1 MFAVI
6 IPLLILFHVRLQL
19 LMRFVLIIISA
30 VRFLCIG
37 FDIRFMFSVS
47 TISYLIVMFV
57 LLCLFVGV

>member
-6 IPLLILFHVRLQL
+6 IPLYILFHVRLQL

-37 FDIRFMFSVS
+37 SDIRFMFSVS
-47 TISYLIVMFV
+47 MILYIIVMLV
-57 LLCLFVGV
+57 LLCLFASV